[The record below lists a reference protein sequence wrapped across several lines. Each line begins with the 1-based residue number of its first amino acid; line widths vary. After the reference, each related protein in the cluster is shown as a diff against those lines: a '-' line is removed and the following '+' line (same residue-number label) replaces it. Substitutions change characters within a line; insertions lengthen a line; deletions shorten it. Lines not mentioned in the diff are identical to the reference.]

1 MTRGRLASIAALAA
15 VVAAIAIVGVGH
27 RMREHRA
34 TPPKR
39 PPAST
44 SSVLVLTW
52 APSLCGVETSASGC
66 RSGRVTRLGNSFVL
80 HGLWPQPRSQQ
91 YCDVPKEDAA
101 RKKKQLSLPADLS
114 KRLDGMMSDATVMAA
129 HEWYAHGTCSGV
141 TPVQYFRIATELAE
155 QAIAVLD
162 PVFDRAA
169 GRQLTSRAVRE
180 AVDAGAGPGAGGR
193 VALACRDVPGSDRV
207 VYEVRLSLPPV
218 VQLRPAG
225 RSLAQALAAGP
236 AIAPG
241 CGQAR
246 VP

>member
-1 MTRGRLASIAALAA
+1 VTRGRLAAVAVLAA
-15 VVAAIAIVGVGH
+15 VLVAVAGVVL
-27 RMREHRA
+27 RTREHRA
-34 TPPKR
+34 APPKR
-39 PPAST
+39 PPVST

-66 RSGRVTRLGNSFVL
+66 RSGRVGRLGNSFVL

-101 RKKKQLSLPADLS
+101 RKRKQLSLPADLS
-114 KRLDGMMSDATVMAA
+114 NRLDGMMSDASVMAP
-129 HEWYAHGTCSGV
+129 HEWYAHGTCAGV
-141 TPVQYFRIATELAE
+141 TPVEYFSVATELAE

-169 GRQLTSRAVRE
+169 GRQLTARSVRD
-180 AVDAGAGPGAGGR
+180 AVDAGAGAGAGSR
-193 VALACRDVPGSDRV
+193 VALVCRDVPGSGPV

-218 VQLRPAG
+218 VQLRSAG
-225 RSLAQALAAGP
+225 RSLAKALAAGP

-246 VP
+246 IP